1 MALTKDDK
9 IWIKDAITE
18 GIVDALNEIVIPR
31 FDEHDR
37 RFEAIENR
45 LDSIERRLES
55 LEARVAALESGM
67 REVKER
73 LGYVEGEIQ
82 ALTNDIK
89 EIYDFIY
96 KKPNKV
102 LVSDIFAKMSD
113 EEKITALHDEL
124 QKLAKKRGVALPRS

>member
-9 IWIKDAITE
+9 TWIKGAITE

-31 FDEHDR
+31 F
-37 RFEAIENR
+37 EAIENR
-45 LDSIERRLES
+45 LDSIEQRLQS
-55 LEARVAALESGM
+55 LEARVTVLESGM

-89 EIYDFIY
+89 EIYNVIY

-102 LVSDIFAKMSD
+102 LVNEMFANMSD
-113 EEKITALHDEL
+113 EDKITTLHDEL
-124 QKLAKKRGVALPRS
+124 QQLAKKRGVVLSRP